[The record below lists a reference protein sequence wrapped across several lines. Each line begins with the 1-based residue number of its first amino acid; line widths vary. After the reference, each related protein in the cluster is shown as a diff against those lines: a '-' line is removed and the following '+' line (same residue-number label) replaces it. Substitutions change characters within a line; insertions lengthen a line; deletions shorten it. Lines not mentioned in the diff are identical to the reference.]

1 MEQREARQEEE
12 EEEEERDAPAVP
24 PGVSRAPFPLF
35 LLGAV

>member
-1 MEQREARQEEE
+1 MEQREARQEE